1 MIFTELLAFDGG
13 NKCFGKV
20 SGNSEPSNLILI
32 KYIAK
37 ANSSE
42 SKRPSLSWSANFHI
56 LDNTESGNFD
66 CRNSSLTAK
75 KKKNRLESTFN
86 RAQIITNKH

>member
-1 MIFTELLAFDGG
+1 MIFNELLVFDGG
-13 NKCFGKV
+13 NKCFGKE

-42 SKRPSLSWSANFHI
+42 SKRPSPSWSANFHI
-56 LDNTESGNFD
+56 LDSTESGNFD
-66 CRNSSLTAK
+66 CKNSSLAA
-75 KKKNRLESTFN
+75 R
-86 RAQIITNKH
+86 